1 MLKMDDRVDSQG
13 LKSLSLEKDTE
24 LEDGDDGD
32 EDEATN
38 LKGAETGHVQ
48 TDSSECWNDVGSAL
62 PPSPFRGE
70 PLRGGMP
77 AGQRKLTRSSSLAPF
92 TQKTVEGAVV
102 NISSVTDKLRSLGLM
117 LDPESI
123 QYTSA
128 SEVLGKGA
136 MGVIYKATLARPGSA
151 QTVVAVKQMLREED
165 GGSFTKQELLD
176 AALHEMIMGCKIR
189 AHPSIINFVGAAQHA
204 AGLLTVYELIDGPNM
219 ENYFQWQRS
228 KASSW
233 RPKLVGL
240 HTRPNARACSID
252 CTWALGTSGLHGL
265 TFCAPPYATETRSE
279 IRSATFRGTP
289 SPAHR

>member
-1 MLKMDDRVDSQG
+1 
-13 LKSLSLEKDTE
+13 
-24 LEDGDDGD
+24 
-32 EDEATN
+32 
-38 LKGAETGHVQ
+38 
-48 TDSSECWNDVGSAL
+48 
-62 PPSPFRGE
+62 
-70 PLRGGMP
+70 MP

-136 MGVIYKATLARPGSA
+136 MGVIYKATLAGPGSA

-219 ENYFQWQRS
+219 ENYFQWQRA

-252 CTWALGTSGLHGL
+252 CTWALGTSGLHRL

-289 SPAHR
+289 SPAQR